1 MYIEIYTPRPT
12 SHLMRLPVG
21 DAEKWGATMS
31 NVIVH
36 GVAPPFTWSANAQIH
51 PAVVQACL
59 EASGDEPTREIP
71 WEPPTDDEWRRAA
84 LAIAKQVSLHIAGY
98 RDHKEFA
105 GDGCRFAW
113 DVFDTIHLSSTRRD
127 H

>member
-1 MYIEIYTPRPT
+1 MHKSTQLKFKLVSKPLVM
-12 SHLMRLPVG
+12 SQL
-21 DAEKWGATMS
+21 EKS
-31 NVIVH
+31 
-36 GVAPPFTWSANAQIH
+36 
-51 PAVVQACL
+51 
-59 EASGDEPTREIP
+59 P